1 MRLSDDLKHEEIQEL
16 LGAYALDAVED
27 QERAIIEAH
36 LATCESCRVELE
48 DHRRLAETMR
58 RHAARMSPLASAEA
72 NGSAKT
78 SGSVSGSRP
87 ANRWRFPVA
96 MAIALALFGGLFTQG
111 EIRFN
116 ELETG
121 VERLETGV
129 ERIELLERAQLA
141 ITDPAAIVTT
151 LRTPRN
157 EPVLTVVRGALGGDS
172 YAMNST
178 LPPLPSGQSYQLWR
192 SERGVEVPVIALGR
206 RPAAVMFSLP
216 SDVTAFVLTVETGP
230 TPSRPTLPAVAG
242 ARV

>member
-1 MRLSDDLKHEEIQEL
+1 LGDDLSHEEIQEL
-16 LGAYALDAVED
+16 LGAYALDAVD
-27 QERAIIEAH
+27 DRERAIIEAH
-36 LATCESCRVELE
+36 LTTCESCRIELE

-58 RHAARMSPLASAEA
+58 RHAARMSPLASVEA

-78 SGSVSGSRP
+78 NGGVSGSRS
-87 ANRWRFPVA
+87 AHRWRFPVA
-96 MAIALALFGGLFTQG
+96 MAIALALLGGVFAQG

-116 ELETG
+116 KLDT
-121 VERLETGV
+121 RM
-129 ERIELLERAQLA
+129 ERIELLEQAQLA
-141 ITDPAAIVTT
+141 MTDPAAIVTT

-157 EPVLTVVRGALGGDS
+157 EPVLTVVSRAFGGDS

-192 SERGVEVPVIALGR
+192 SERGVEVPVITLGR
-206 RPAAVMFSLP
+206 RRAAVMFSLP